1 MNLKRKLSGMLI
13 VILVLQIMLPMLT
26 VIIEN
31 GFTITS
37 KANEE
42 IKSGEWTYTVNDDG
56 STITIIEY
64 RGKESK
70 IIIPSEIDKYTVTGL
85 GNGRVVD
92 SSQDFSVF
100 RYGNRIDTIKLPSTL
115 VTIGTIAFSGC
126 CNLRQIELNEGL
138 QTIGNK
144 AFSEC
149 EKLESINIPSTVSN
163 IVNYYELSSFYG
175 CSSLKSINVAQNN
188 QYYSSSEGILFNK
201 DKSTLISY
209 PTAKE
214 ETTYSI
220 PETVK
225 EIYGQ
230 SITNLNLT
238 DLYISKNVVNM
249 EGDEYFAKYT
259 NIFSIQDCVNLKN
272 ITVDEEN
279 TKFSSKDGVLF
290 NKDKSSLLLYPS
302 GKQDNYYEI
311 PDTVNSCATI
321 NNPYIETIK
330 LNNILL
336 DTEFLVDIKN
346 LKNIEVDNQNANFM
360 QQNGILFNKSGNKIV
375 YYPAGRDEETYT
387 IDRAVTQIEDKAF
400 INAKLTEIILPENL
414 IAIGSYS
421 FYNCQNLETIN
432 LPENI
437 IKISDYSFYNCNK
450 LDNIIIPSN
459 VTEIGDCSFYNCTK
473 LSSITIPSKVI
484 EIGTKAFYNC
494 INMEKLIFEE
504 NSQIEQL
511 GIEAFSNCS
520 KLEEVNIPEGITD
533 YDCFIGCDR
542 LRIINLPS
550 TVTDI
555 TGYSFNSLYTRPQ
568 IITINNENPTIF
580 QRMGIY

>member
-1 MNLKRKLSGMLI
+1 M
-13 VILVLQIMLPMLT
+13 
-26 VIIEN
+26 
-31 GFTITS
+31 
-37 KANEE
+37 
-42 IKSGEWTYTVNDDG
+42 
-56 STITIIEY
+56 
-64 RGKESK
+64 
-70 IIIPSEIDKYTVTGL
+70 
-85 GNGRVVD
+85 
-92 SSQDFSVF
+92 
-100 RYGNRIDTIKLPSTL
+100 
-115 VTIGTIAFSGC
+115 
-126 CNLRQIELNEGL
+126 
-138 QTIGNK
+138 
-144 AFSEC
+144 
-149 EKLESINIPSTVSN
+149 
-163 IVNYYELSSFYG
+163 
-175 CSSLKSINVAQNN
+175 
-188 QYYSSSEGILFNK
+188 
-201 DKSTLISY
+201 
-209 PTAKE
+209 
-214 ETTYSI
+214 
-220 PETVK
+220 
-225 EIYGQ
+225 
-230 SITNLNLT
+230 
-238 DLYISKNVVNM
+238 
-249 EGDEYFAKYT
+249 
-259 NIFSIQDCVNLKN
+259 
-272 ITVDEEN
+272 
-279 TKFSSKDGVLF
+279 
-290 NKDKSSLLLYPS
+290 
-302 GKQDNYYEI
+302 
-311 PDTVNSCATI
+311 
-321 NNPYIETIK
+321 
-330 LNNILL
+330 

-484 EIGTKAFYNC
+484 EIGAKAFYNC